1 MDQSNP
7 NTSQRGGI
15 YYGLAM
21 LVTLIGLVDA
31 IYLTVQHLTGRG
43 VRCTVVAGCSAVLSS
58 RYAVIGGMPLAALGA
73 VAYFTAFSCAT
84 LALFGSVRSRMGLR
98 MMAAAMLG
106 MTLWLLYVQAF
117 VLRAFC
123 SYCLLSALMTFL
135 LAVLV
140 LLARLSEAKQ
150 TTITARRAA
159 D

>member
-7 NTSQRGGI
+7 NTSRRGGI

-21 LVTLIGLVDA
+21 LVTLIGLADA
-31 IYLTVQHLTGRG
+31 VYLTVQHLTGRG